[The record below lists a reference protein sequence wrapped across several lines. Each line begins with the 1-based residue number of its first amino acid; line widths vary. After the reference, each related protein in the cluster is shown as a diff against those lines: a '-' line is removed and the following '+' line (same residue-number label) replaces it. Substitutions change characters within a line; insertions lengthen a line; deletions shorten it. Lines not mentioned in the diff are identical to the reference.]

1 MDYIKI
7 YNHVLGKKHGLKI
20 EGKNAKGFCPV
31 CEKNALSVE
40 VNTGKGRCFAC
51 DERMNTVSFITKY
64 HNYWFQRTAAEDLST
79 LQELRGLKVSALTRA
94 KFAYDGFNDRW
105 LVPYKNPN
113 TAYLSNLG
121 NFRTTGEKPFKVFV
135 LPNEEGAFPK
145 GFYNPYSFTFK
156 PKSKNTKLLIAEGEW
171 DTVAITQM
179 LGVLEDEEKCLYSVL
194 GCSGA
199 KIIPKETESLLKH
212 HDNVVLLYDNDKEGQ
227 DGIGKM
233 ATELISLGKKVEFLN
248 WDGCSQDLNKP
259 LDGYD
264 IRDVVTKCKKGFSFI
279 SKHFLNLELEV
290 PIKQEEELGP
300 GFINTVEGIE
310 PVDSLKDYLGLYE
323 AEMTLTETNRKG
335 VIYTMSVAASAAIPG
350 LAVWTFLVGN
360 ASDGK
365 TTVIQSYGGEHEWC
379 NYASK
384 IKAKS
389 LISGMHGDKNS
400 YINFIN
406 HKPFFIKDF
415 TCVLDMNASEQ
426 AELFG
431 ILRDLYDGSA
441 KITWGNGKIVNLRNI
456 NFPIIAGVTF
466 EIQKVKNAEL
476 GERFLRFNYSDDN
489 ISSDHVYNVMD
500 TMLKNF
506 GRQTEKQDNL
516 TKATIGYLKTVKEN
530 YWDVTALPEL
540 GESSRRIISDLAV
553 YTANLRTQPQTHR
566 TDGLVYRPKP
576 ESPYRLGLQFSKVAF
591 SAAKVYEPTKKV
603 GATLNLS
610 EDVVGIITKTAM
622 DTCYGF
628 GQDIVRFLHDNPK
641 SAHSDIS
648 RYAKVESTRCYR
660 VLTDLK
666 TVGILTT
673 ITKTASRGRPTLLY
687 KLTDNFQELTDK
699 MFSNES

>member
-1 MDYIKI
+1 MDYLKI
-7 YNHVLGKKHGLKI
+7 YNHVLGKKYALKI

-40 VNTGKGRCFAC
+40 VSTGKGRCFAC
-51 DERMNTVSFITKY
+51 DENMNTVSFITKY
-64 HNYWFQRTAAEDLST
+64 HNYWFQRTTPDELSS
-79 LQELRGLKVSALTRA
+79 LQESRGLKVSALTKA

-121 NFRTTGEKPFKVFV
+121 NFRITGDNAFKVFV
-135 LPNEEGAFPK
+135 LPNEGGMFPK

-156 PKSKNTKLLIAEGEW
+156 PKSKNVKLLIGEGEW
-171 DTVAITQM
+171 DSVALIHM
-179 LGVLEDEEKCLYSVL
+179 LGVLEEEEKELYSLL
-194 GCSGA
+194 GCPGA
-199 KIIPKETESLLKH
+199 KIIPENTGTLLKH
-212 HDNVVLLYDNDKEGQ
+212 YDNIVLLYDNDEPGQ
-227 DGIGKM
+227 NGIGKM
-233 ATELISLGKKVEFLN
+233 ATELISLGKKVQFLN

-279 SKHFLNLELEV
+279 SKHFADLELEV
-290 PIKQEEELGP
+290 PAKQEEELGP
-300 GFINTVEGIE
+300 GFIHSVEGVE

-323 AEMTLTETNRKG
+323 NEMLLTDTNRKA
-335 VIYTMSVAASAAIPG
+335 VIYTMAVAASSAIPG
-350 LAVWTFLVGN
+350 LAVWTFIVGN
-360 ASDGK
+360 ASGGK
-365 TTVIQSYGGEHEWC
+365 TTVIESYGGEHEWC

-384 IKAKS
+384 FKATS
-389 LISGMHGDKNS
+389 LISGMQGSKNS
-400 YINFIN
+400 YLQFIN

-426 AELFG
+426 SELFG
-431 ILRDLYDGSA
+431 MLRDLYDGSI
-441 KITWGNGKIVNLRNI
+441 KITYGNGKIENFKNI

-466 EIQKVKNAEL
+466 EIQKVKHAHL
-476 GERFLRFNYSDDN
+476 GERFLRFNYSDEHV
-489 ISSDHVYNVMD
+489 STDHTYEVMD
-500 TMLKNF
+500 TMLKGF
-506 GRQTEKQDNL
+506 GRQTEKKDNL
-516 TKATIGYLKTVKEN
+516 TKATIGYLKTVKNN

-540 GESSRRIISDLAV
+540 GASSRRVISDLAI

-566 TDGLVYRPKP
+566 TEGLLYRPKP
-576 ESPYRLGLQFSKVAF
+576 EDPYRLGLQFTKIAF
-591 SAAKVYEPTKKV
+591 SAAKVFEPTKPVK
-603 GATLNLS
+603 ATLNLS

-628 GQDIVRFLHDNPK
+628 GHDIVRYLHDNPK

-687 KLTDNFQELTDK
+687 KLTDNFQALTDK
-699 MFSNES
+699 MFTDES

>member
-7 YNHVLGKKHGLKI
+7 YNHVLGKKYGLKI

-31 CEKNALSVE
+31 CQKNALSVE
-40 VNTGKGRCFAC
+40 VNTGKGQCFAC

-79 LQELRGLKVSALTRA
+79 LQKLRGLRVSALTRA

-212 HDNVVLLYDNDKEGQ
+212 YNNVVLLYDNDKEGQ

-233 ATELISLGKKVEFLN
+233 ATELISFGKKVQFLN

-264 IRDVVTKCKKGFSFI
+264 IRDVITKCKKGFSFI
-279 SKHFLNLELEV
+279 SKHFLDLELEV

-300 GFINTVEGIE
+300 GFIHSVEGIE

-323 AEMTLTETNRKG
+323 KEMLLTDTNRKAI
-335 VIYTMSVAASAAIPG
+335 IYTMAVAASAVIPG
-350 LAVWTFLVGN
+350 LAVWTFIVGN
-360 ASDGK
+360 ASSGK
-365 TTVIQSYGGEHEWC
+365 TTVIESYGGEHEWC

-384 IKAKS
+384 IRAKS
-389 LISGMHGDKNS
+389 LVSGMHGDNNS

-415 TCVLDMNASEQ
+415 TCVLDMSTSEQ

-476 GERFLRFNYSDDN
+476 GERFLRFNYSDEHVTA
-489 ISSDHVYNVMD
+489 DHTYEVMD
-500 TMLKNF
+500 TMLKSF
-506 GRQTEKQDNL
+506 GRQTEKKDNL
-516 TKATIGYLKTVKEN
+516 TKATIGYLKTVKNN

-540 GESSRRIISDLAV
+540 GASSRRVISDLAI

-566 TDGLVYRPKP
+566 TEGLLYRPKP
-576 ESPYRLGLQFSKVAF
+576 EDPYRLGLQFSKVAF